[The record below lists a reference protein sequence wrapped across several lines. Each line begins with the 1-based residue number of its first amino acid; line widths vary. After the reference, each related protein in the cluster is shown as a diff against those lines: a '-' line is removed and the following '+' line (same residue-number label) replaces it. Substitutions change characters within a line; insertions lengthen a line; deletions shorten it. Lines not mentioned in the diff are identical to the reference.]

1 MMNRETQASLF
12 NSIVRSL
19 AGRDVILYFTA
30 EPTAI
35 KREDSS
41 ARSVPCFISCTSEAL
56 TVSKNKE
63 GSNTVHTF

>member
-12 NSIVRSL
+12 NSIVRCL
-19 AGRDVILYFTA
+19 AGRDVIVYFTA

-56 TVSKNKE
+56 KVSKNKE
-63 GSNTVHTF
+63 GSNIIHTF